1 MYRCGMIRRG
11 EVICWGGN
19 VWMCPEMLD
28 LSMETLVKH
37 LSFFLKIKLLILS
50 VTSWEFFHLQKQ

>member
-11 EVICWGGN
+11 EVICWGKN

-37 LSFFLKIKLLILS
+37 VCFFFKIKLLILS
-50 VTSWEFFHLQKQ
+50 VTSWELS